1 MSADKKKLKC
11 PICENENFKH
21 DKVVLAKYGLFRMTD
36 YKAKMVTCTQ
46 CKHIMLFEEGNTF
59 FLGVD

>member
-1 MSADKKKLKC
+1 MGERELKC
-11 PICENENFKH
+11 PVCGGTEFKQ
-21 DKVVLAKYGLFRMTD
+21 DKVVLAKYGVFRASD
-36 YKAKMVTCTQ
+36 YKVKAMICEQ